1 MDVILSIL
9 ACVFLGLGTITVWGF
24 VCLICLDRNEEL
36 FIFGTG
42 ILIGYMLMA
51 LYLKFAA

>member
-1 MDVILSIL
+1 MDVIFSIM
-9 ACVFLGLGTITVWGF
+9 ACVLFGLGTVTVWGF

-42 ILIGYMLMA
+42 IVIGCMLMA

>member
-42 ILIGYMLMA
+42 IVIGCMLMA
-51 LYLKFAA
+51 LYLKFA